1 MQHPAAPPAQP
12 QPAFSLIFEENPFTE
27 FVELPEEAVQG
38 GLVYCKILE
47 GVVRGALE
55 MVGAPTFASLPSRL
69 RRTPGRNAIA
79 DELGVMQVQTSVEA
93 KIVTDVLRGDEKT
106 ELRVTLVRYL
116 EEEMPA
122 GDD

>member
-1 MQHPAAPPAQP
+1 M
-12 QPAFSLIFEENPFTE
+12 FDENPLTD
-27 FVELPEEAVQG
+27 FVELPDEAVQG
-38 GLVYCKILE
+38 GLSYIKILE

-55 MVGAPTFASLPSRL
+55 MV
-69 RRTPGRNAIA
+69 
-79 DELGVMQVQTSVEA
+79 QTSVTAE
-93 KIVTDVLRGDEKT
+93 IVADALRGDDRT